1 MPRNARDR
9 RRTPG
14 RPADLTADA
23 YERVAYGGAA
33 LVLGDAALERVAESR
48 GLFLKHLATGV
59 ICYGVNTGLGALSKT
74 DLTPEEMA
82 LLPRQIL
89 MGRAAATGAPYPAA
103 VARGMLLVRLA
114 QFLGG
119 APAVTPALCRV
130 MAERLNDGMAPY
142 VPSQGH
148 GMAGEIIP
156 LTHMAQPLIGEGF
169 VLDGE
174 GHRQSAAD
182 WHTARGLAPYDPQPK
197 EGIALINGVAAAPA
211 VAWHALRR
219 LRATRRLAG
228 QVAAMAV
235 DGLAAPL
242 EPFHPAVADLRPDP
256 GLGEA
261 AAEIMALV
269 AGSAIERAGRQAP
282 VSFRVIPQIHGVLSD
297 ALDGLET
304 ATLREMTSVGD
315 NPAFLADA
323 EDAAGGRLLHA
334 GNFHAAALTHA
345 VEGAALALAQAGLL
359 SERRLHRLLDPRFS
373 GLSPQLAKRP
383 GLDAGLVTLHKA
395 VLGYAAR
402 LRSLAVPPSLQ
413 HGDSSFGQED
423 VMTMTLPALDR
434 LAEIDGLVRII
445 LVHEAYAAAVALDQR
460 AQAPGEGVDACRA
473 AVRAVVP
480 PYEGDR
486 SYGPEIEALLDRI
499 GDDSIPR

>member
-1 MPRNARDR
+1 MTDPVRLD
-9 RRTPG
+9 G
-14 RPADLTADA
+14 PAELTADA
-23 YERVAYGGAA
+23 YERVAYGNAPV
-33 LVLGDAALERVAESR
+33 VLTEAALERVAASR
-48 GLFLKHLATGV
+48 ALFLAHLETGV
-59 ICYGVNTGLGALSKT
+59 VCYGVNTGLGALSKT
-74 DLTPEEMA
+74 DLTAEEVA

-89 MGRAAATGAPYPAA
+89 MGRATGTGAPYPAP

-119 APAVTPALCRV
+119 APAVTPELCQV
-130 MAERLNDGMAPY
+130 MAERLNAGMAPH
-142 VPSQGH
+142 VPGEGH

-169 VLDGE
+169 VLDRDGA
-174 GHRQSAAD
+174 RQPAAD
-182 WHTARGLAPYDPQPK
+182 WHAARGLTPYDPQPK

-235 DGLAAPL
+235 EGLAAPL
-242 EPFHPAVADLRPDP
+242 EPYHPAVAGLRPDP
-256 GLGEA
+256 RLADA
-261 AAEIMALV
+261 AAEIIALV
-269 AGSAIERAGRQAP
+269 AGSAIDRAGRQAP
-282 VSFRVIPQIHGVLSD
+282 VSFRVIPQMHGVFSD
-297 ALDGLET
+297 ALDGLEM
-304 ATLREMTSVGD
+304 AVLREMTSVGD

-323 EDAAGGRLLHA
+323 DDPAGGRLLHA
-334 GNFHAAALTHA
+334 GNFHAAALTHM

-383 GLDAGLVTLHKA
+383 GLDAGLITVHKA
-395 VLGYAAR
+395 VLGHAAR

-434 LAEIDGLVRII
+434 LAEMDRLVRIM
-445 LVHEAYAAAVALDQR
+445 LVHEAYTAAVALDQR
-460 AQAPGEGVDACRA
+460 GQAPGAGVEACRA
-473 AVRAVVP
+473 TVRAVVP
-480 PYEGDR
+480 AYEGDR
-486 SYGPEIEALLDRI
+486 SYGPEIESLMDRI
-499 GDDSIPR
+499 GDGAIEI

>member
-1 MPRNARDR
+1 MTDPVRLD
-9 RRTPG
+9 G
-14 RPADLTADA
+14 PADLTADA

-33 LVLGDAALERVAESR
+33 VVLSGAALERVAASR
-48 GLFLKHLATGV
+48 ALFLKHLATGV
-59 ICYGVNTGLGALSKT
+59 VCYGVNTGLGALSKT
-74 DLTPEEMA
+74 DLTADEIA

-89 MGRAAATGAPYPAA
+89 MGRAAATGAPYRAA

-114 QFLGG
+114 QFLSG
-119 APAVTPALCRV
+119 APAVTPDLCRV
-130 MAERLNDGMAPY
+130 MAERLNAGMAPY
-142 VPSQGH
+142 VPGQGH

-169 VLDGE
+169 VLGEDGR
-174 GHRQSAAD
+174 RQSAAE
-182 WHTARGLAPYDPQPK
+182 WHAARGLAPYDPQAK

-211 VAWHALRR
+211 VAWHVLRR

-228 QVAAMAV
+228 QTAGMSVE
-235 DGLAAPL
+235 GLAAPL
-242 EPFHPAVADLRPDP
+242 EPYDPAVATLRPDP
-256 GLGEA
+256 GLSGA
-261 AAEIMALV
+261 AAEIMDLV
-269 AGSAIERAGRQAP
+269 GGSAISRAGRQAP
-282 VSFRVIPQIHGVLSD
+282 VSFRVIPQIHGVFTD
-297 ALDGLET
+297 ALDALET
-304 ATLREMTSVGD
+304 AALREMTSIGD

-323 EDAAGGRLLHA
+323 DGPAGGRLLHA

-345 VEGAALALAQAGLL
+345 VEGAALALAQVGLL

-434 LAEIDGLVRII
+434 LAEIDGLVRTI
-445 LVHEAYAAAVALDQR
+445 LVHEAYTAAAALDQR
-460 AQAPGEGVDACRA
+460 GQAAGAGVEACRK

-499 GDDSIPR
+499 GDDSLPA